1 MGFLSKPGKDS
12 SDNLNS
18 RGDPDPS
25 LMMKAVTRPV
35 WAEIDIDTLAHNIK
49 EVKRVME
56 PSSGIMAVV
65 KANAYGHGAVP
76 CSRVFLE
83 NGADSLA
90 VATLTEAVELRGADI
105 KASILVLGYTPSEH
119 AEEVLKWG
127 VTPTVYTVEGARA
140 LSEAAEAFGGVATV
154 HVKVDTGLGRIG
166 FLTGD
171 ASLDTI
177 EEIAQLPSLKIEGVF
192 THFAVADAGDKEY
205 TKRQFQ
211 DFMGFTDHLEA
222 RGIRPAVRHV
232 SNSAAIIDLPEYSL
246 DAVRPG
252 CMLYGLY
259 PSDEV
264 DTDRVDLRPSMTLRT
279 RLSNVKTVPPGTGI
293 SYGLTYTTG
302 AESVIGSLPV
312 GYSDGYSRA
321 LSNRAEVL
329 VKGRRAPVVGRICM
343 DQCMIDLTGV
353 EGAGIGDDVVL
364 FGGSVEGAP
373 TAEDVAGWMGSI
385 VDEVVSTVSRRVPR
399 VYTSDGD
406 VVEVVDYVR
415 DGAEKH

>member
-1 MGFLSKPGKDS
+1 ML
-12 SDNLNS
+12 
-18 RGDPDPS
+18 
-25 LMMKAVTRPV
+25 AVTRPV
-35 WAEIDIDTLAHNIK
+35 WAEIDIDSLAHNMG
-49 EVKRVME
+49 EVRRVTE
-56 PSSGIMAVV
+56 PSSEIMAVV
-65 KANAYGHGAVP
+65 KANAYGHGAVQ
-76 CSRVFLE
+76 CSRIFLE

-90 VATLTEAVELRGADI
+90 VATLIEAVELRRAGVEAP
-105 KASILVLGYTPSEH
+105 ILVLGYTPSEH
-119 AEEVLKWG
+119 AGEVLKWG
-127 VTPTVYTVEGARA
+127 AIPTVYTVDGARA
-140 LSEAAEAFGGVATV
+140 LSEAAEAVGEMATI
-154 HVKVDTGLGRIG
+154 HLKIDTGLGRIG
-166 FLTGD
+166 FLPD
-171 ASLDTI
+171 DESLNAI
-177 EEIAQLPSLKIEGVF
+177 EEIAQLPSLEIEGVF
-192 THFAVADAGDKEY
+192 THFALADAGDKEY
-205 TKRQFQ
+205 TRRQFEE
-211 DFMGFTDHLEA
+211 FMRFTGRLEA
-222 RGIRPAVRHV
+222 RGIRPPMRHA

-329 VKGRRAPVVGRICM
+329 VKGRRAPVVGRVCM
-343 DQCMIDLTGV
+343 DQCMVDLSGV
-353 EGAGIGDDVVL
+353 KGVGIGDDIVL
-364 FGGSVEGAP
+364 FGGGVEGAP

-399 VYTSDGD
+399 VYLRGGE

-415 DGAEKH
+415 DGADKH

>member
-1 MGFLSKPGKDS
+1 MQ
-12 SDNLNS
+12 
-18 RGDPDPS
+18 
-25 LMMKAVTRPV
+25 AATRPV
-35 WAEIDIDTLAHNIK
+35 WAEIDINTLAHNMG
-49 EVKRVME
+49 EVRRVTE
-56 PSSGIMAVV
+56 PSSEIMAVV
-65 KANAYGHGAVP
+65 KANAYGHGAVQ

-83 NGADSLA
+83 NGADSIA
-90 VATLTEAVELRGADI
+90 VATLTEAVELRGVGMEAP
-105 KASILVLGYTPSEH
+105 ILVLGYTP
-119 AEEVLKWG
+119 AEQAGEVLKWG
-127 VTPTVYTVEGARA
+127 VTPTVYTVEGARV
-140 LSEAAEAFGGVATV
+140 LSEAAEAVGDMAAI
-154 HVKVDTGLGRIG
+154 HLKIDTGLGRIG
-166 FLTGD
+166 FLTSD
-171 ASLDTI
+171 TSLDAI
-177 EEIAQLPSLKIEGVF
+177 EEIAQLPSLEIEGVF

-205 TKRQFQ
+205 TRRQFEE
-211 DFMGFTDHLEA
+211 FMGFTGRLEA
-222 RGIRPAVRHV
+222 RGICPVVRHV

-329 VKGRRAPVVGRICM
+329 VTCQRAPVVGRVCM
-343 DQCMIDLTGV
+343 DQCMVDLTGV
-353 EGAGIGDDVVL
+353 DGAEIGDDVVL
-364 FGGSVEGAP
+364 FGGGVAGAP

-399 VYTSDGD
+399 VFMRGGE
-406 VVEVVDYVR
+406 VVEVVDYLR
-415 DGAEKH
+415 DGAEKQ

>member
-1 MGFLSKPGKDS
+1 MQP
-12 SDNLNS
+12 
-18 RGDPDPS
+18 
-25 LMMKAVTRPV
+25 ATRPV
-35 WAEIDIDTLAHNIK
+35 WAEIDIDTLAHNIG
-49 EVKRVME
+49 EVRRVTE
-56 PSSGIMAVV
+56 PSSEIMAVV
-65 KANAYGHGAVP
+65 KANAYGHGAVQ
-76 CSRVFLE
+76 CSKAFLE

-90 VATLTEAVELRGADI
+90 VATLTEAVELRGAGVE
-105 KASILVLGYTPSEH
+105 APILILGYTPSEH
-119 AEEVLKWG
+119 AMEVLKWG
-127 VTPTVYTVEGARA
+127 VTPTVYTSEGARA
-140 LSEAAEAFGGVATV
+140 LSEAVETIREVAKV
-154 HVKVDTGLGRIG
+154 HIKVDTGLGRIG
-166 FLTGD
+166 FLPDD

-177 EEIAQLPSLKIEGVF
+177 AEIAQLPSLEIEGVF

-205 TKRQFQ
+205 TGRQFES
-211 DFMGFTDHLEA
+211 FMGFMGCLEA
-222 RGIRPAVRHV
+222 RGIRPPVRHV

-264 DTDRVDLRPSMTLRT
+264 DVDRVDLRPAMTLRT

-329 VKGRRAPVVGRICM
+329 VRGRRAPVVGRVCM
-343 DQCMIDLTGV
+343 DQCMVDLSGV
-353 EGAGIGDDVVL
+353 EGAGIGDDVIL
-364 FGGSVEGAP
+364 FGGSVDGAP
-373 TAEDVAGWMGSI
+373 AAEDVAGWMGSI

-399 VYTSDGD
+399 VYMSGGE
-406 VVEVVDYVR
+406 VVEAVDYVR
-415 DGAEKH
+415 DGAEKP